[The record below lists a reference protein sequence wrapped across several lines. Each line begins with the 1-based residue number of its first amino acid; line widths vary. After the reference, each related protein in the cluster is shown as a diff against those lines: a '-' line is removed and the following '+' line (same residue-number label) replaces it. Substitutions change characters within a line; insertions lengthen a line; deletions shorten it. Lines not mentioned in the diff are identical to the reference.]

1 MSRSPEFGELVKD
14 ITRTGGVPRRAG
26 LARGGHYNLIGMRLM
41 SERVVVGTMLALSLV
56 TLGLQAFVL
65 RPRLWPAGPGLA
77 LSGDIV
83 FATLAAP
90 RPVAVIRPPD
100 VSSVAGQPVHVVRV
114 FPDATADRGGAAVGD
129 RVHRVITSGGTVS
142 IENGLPN
149 DAGEV
154 LRVWRDMQHLYGITA
169 LQLEVAGGDGA
180 VRTVIFGQPPI
191 WATGDLDDPVEPG
204 PADDGVWLRQHL
216 GPLAQM
222 GAFLAGATVLMLL
235 GTHGTTAAM
244 MTLALIATAAA
255 NSGPLL
261 GSHNA
266 VPIIGPLLL
275 WFNWLVTP
283 VSFPIIGLAVL
294 FFPSRAPILD
304 RHRWIVPAVIAAC
317 MPMMLIALASAAFL
331 SGVDAALPA
340 LSWFATRGWT
350 FEASFALCLAVNLLI
365 VIEGIGR
372 YRANLDAD
380 ERRRIQI
387 VVFTGVPAVFA
398 YALKTGIPLLLGL
411 LGRPIELPWPI
422 EAFLQ
427 AVILLPAFGLPYAV
441 AVRHVFSPR
450 TVLRRGLQYALA
462 RRTLAALVAL
472 PVVALV
478 ASLVQQRDQS
488 LAMIVTGR
496 PLFYLSFLAMLGLGL
511 KYRVPAQ
518 RWLDKQ
524 FFRAE
529 YDAREILVSLA
540 GRVSYEADP
549 RDLVA
554 MVVTQIDSAL
564 HPENIAVLASEAPTG
579 SHPNGKF
586 TPVSS
591 LRVEAAPLS
600 LDGGITTLLRWSD
613 KPLEVFLDDDESQV
627 SRLPSAD
634 RAWLQAMKAALLVPI
649 FAGGSDPRPFV
660 GLIALGPKRSEE
672 PYTPEDRD
680 LLRGIALQM
689 GVALDLSRLRRQA
702 NTPGGRS
709 ESQTFT
715 PTVIRTPGGGSAM
728 AVGAVVDN
736 KYRVDAVIGQGGMGA
751 VFRAWDL
758 RLERPVA
765 IKVVRADLLGDPDS
779 RARFRRESQIVAR
792 LQHPAIVTVFDYG
805 TLPDGAAYLVME
817 FVPGE
822 DLRHMIR
829 REGRLAGAQMAELL
843 SGICAGVECAHQSG
857 IFHRDLKP
865 ENVLLPAS
873 GTGPKVLDFG
883 VAKLTSQSTTT
894 DGGTLTAGGTIV
906 GTPAYMSPE
915 QLRGDAVDAR
925 TDVFS
930 LGVMAYEMLLA
941 RLPYGGGSFVDIGM
955 RQAAGESQVETGD
968 LPRALGDVI
977 RRAIAYQKEKRPS
990 SPLAFAKD
998 LKAALKF

>member
-1 MSRSPEFGELVKD
+1 
-14 ITRTGGVPRRAG
+14 
-26 LARGGHYNLIGMRLM
+26 MRLM
-41 SERVVVGTMLALSLV
+41 SERVVVGAMLVLSIV

-83 FATLAAP
+83 FGRHAAP
-90 RPVAVIRPPD
+90 RPIAVIRPPD
-100 VSSVAGQPVHVVRV
+100 ASALIAGS
-114 FPDATADRGGAAVGD
+114 A
-129 RVHRVITSGGTVS
+129 IT
-142 IENGLPN
+142 
-149 DAGEV
+149 V
-154 LRVWRDMQHLYGITA
+154 LRVVPESPAQRAGLVDGDRASRITLNDPAFLPDGGDQAESIEINLDGRPRIVEDVLREWRVLQHLRADLTA
-169 LQLEVAGGDGA
+169 VGADGTLRRIDLEH
-180 VRTVIFGQPPI
+180 PPI
-191 WATGDLDDPVEPG
+191 WSAEHRPWS
-204 PADDGVWLRQHL
+204 AWLRRHL

-222 GAFLAGATVLMLL
+222 AAFLAGAAVLMLL
-235 GTHGTTAAM
+235 GAHGTTAM
-244 MTLALIATAAA
+244 LMTLALIATAAA

-261 GSHNA
+261 GSHQA
-266 VPIIGPLLL
+266 VPIIGPVIL

-283 VSFPIIGLAVL
+283 LSFPIIGLAVL

-317 MPMMLIALASAAFL
+317 VPMLIIGIASAAFL
-331 SGVDAALPA
+331 SNVDGVLPL
-340 LSWFATRGWT
+340 LSWFTTRGWT
-350 FEASFALCLAVNLLI
+350 FEASFALCLAVNVAI
-365 VIEGIGR
+365 VIEGIAR
-372 YRANLDAD
+372 YRGNLDPD

-387 VVFTGVPAVFA
+387 IVFTGVPAVFA
-398 YALKTGIPLLLGL
+398 YALKTGLPLLLGL
-411 LGRPIELPWPI
+411 IGRPIELPWPI

-472 PVVALV
+472 PVIALV

-488 LAMIVTGR
+488 LAMIVSGR
-496 PLFYLSFLAMLGLGL
+496 PLFYLFFLAMLGLGL

-540 GRVSYEADP
+540 GRVPYEADP

-554 MVVTQIDSAL
+554 MVVTEIDSAL
-564 HPENIAVLASEAPTG
+564 HPENIGVLASEAPTG
-579 SHPNGKF
+579 SNPNGKF

-600 LDGGITTLLRWSD
+600 VDSGITTLLRWSD

-634 RAWLQAMKAALLVPI
+634 RAWLQAMNAALLVPI

-672 PYTPEDRD
+672 PYTPEDRE
-680 LLRGIALQM
+680 LLRGIAVQM
-689 GVALDLSRLRRQA
+689 GVALDLSRLRRQV
-702 NTPGGRS
+702 NTLVPAGS
-709 ESQTFT
+709 DQSQTFT
-715 PTVIRTPGGGSAM
+715 PTVIRTPAGGSAL

-758 RLERPVA
+758 RLERAVA

-822 DLRHMIR
+822 DLRHMIK
-829 REGRLAGAQMAELL
+829 REGRLTTARTAELL
-843 SGICAGVECAHQSG
+843 VGICAGVECAHKSG

-865 ENVLLPAS
+865 ENILLPES

-883 VAKLTSQSTTT
+883 VAKLTITSTTT

-915 QLRGDAVDAR
+915 QLRGHTVDAR

-930 LGVMAYEMLLA
+930 LGVMTYEMLLA
-941 RLPYGGGSFVDIGM
+941 RLPYGGGSFIDIGLK
-955 RQAAGESQVETGD
+955 QSEGEKQVEMGD
-968 LPRALGDVI
+968 LPATLGNVI

-990 SPLAFAKD
+990 SPLAFAND
-998 LKAALKF
+998 LKTAL

>member
-1 MSRSPEFGELVKD
+1 
-14 ITRTGGVPRRAG
+14 
-26 LARGGHYNLIGMRLM
+26 MRLM
-41 SERVVVGTMLALSLV
+41 FERVVVGAMLVLSLI
-56 TLGLQAFVL
+56 TLGLQALVL

-83 FATLAAP
+83 FGTLAEP

-100 VSSVAGQPVHVVRV
+100 VSSIAGQPVIVRRV
-114 FPDATADRGGAAVGD
+114 FPYATADRSGIVEGD
-129 RVHRVITSGGTVS
+129 RVRGLTIPSGPGVVLD
-142 IENGLPN
+142 NGLPQ
-149 DAGEV
+149 DPREV
-154 LRVWRDMQHLYGITA
+154 LRIWRNMQRLSSVVA
-169 LQLEVAGGDGA
+169 LHVDVEGENHVSRSVA
-180 VRTVIFGQPPI
+180 FGLPPI
-191 WATGDLDDPVEPG
+191 WATDDLDDPNAPG
-204 PADDGVWLRQHL
+204 PADDGVWLRHHL
-216 GPLAQM
+216 GPLAQTT
-222 GAFLAGATVLMLL
+222 AFLAGAAVLMLL
-235 GTHGTTAAM
+235 GARGTTAAL

-261 GSHNA
+261 GSHAA
-266 VPIIGPLLL
+266 VPIIGPVML
-275 WFNWLVTP
+275 WFNWLITP
-283 VSFPIIGLAVL
+283 SSFPIIGLAVL
-294 FFPSRAPILD
+294 FFPSRAAILD

-317 MPMMLIALASAAFL
+317 VPMLVISVASAAFL
-331 SGVDAALPA
+331 SGMDSALPA
-340 LSWFATRGWT
+340 LSWFATHGWA

-365 VIEGIGR
+365 VIEGINR
-372 YRANLDAD
+372 YRVNTDAD
-380 ERRRIQI
+380 ERRRVQI

-411 LGRPIELPWPI
+411 MGRPVQLPWPI

-427 AVILLPAFGLPYAV
+427 AIILLPAFGLPYAV

-462 RRTLAALVAL
+462 RRTLTALVAL
-472 PVVALV
+472 PLIALV

-496 PLFYLSFLAMLGLGL
+496 PVFYLFFLAMLGLGL

-540 GRVSYEADP
+540 GRVPYEADP
-549 RDLVA
+549 RDLIA

-564 HPENIAVLASEAPTG
+564 HPESIAVLASDAPTG
-579 SHPNGKF
+579 SNPNGKF
-586 TPVSS
+586 TAVST
-591 LRVEAAPLS
+591 LRVEAAPLAAES
-600 LDGGITTLLRWSD
+600 GVITLLRWSD
-613 KPLEVFLDDDESQV
+613 KPLEVFLDDDQAQV
-627 SRLPSAD
+627 SRLPPAD
-634 RAWLQAMKAALLVPI
+634 RAWLQAANAALLVPI

-672 PYTPEDRD
+672 RYTPEDRE
-680 LLRGIALQM
+680 LLRGIAVQM
-689 GVALDLSRLRRQA
+689 GVALDLSRLRRQV
-702 NTPGGRS
+702 NTLVPASAEATAGKPAGS
-709 ESQTFT
+709 LVTQTST
-715 PTVIRTPGGGSAM
+715 PTVIRTPGGGSSM
-728 AVGAVVDN
+728 AVGAVIDN

-792 LQHPAIVTVFDYG
+792 LQHPSIVTVFDYG

-822 DLRHMIR
+822 DLRHLIK
-829 REGRLAGAQMAELL
+829 REGRLTIARTAELL
-843 SGICAGVECAHQSG
+843 SGICAGVESAHKSG

-865 ENVLLPAS
+865 ENILLPES

-883 VAKLTSQSTTT
+883 VAKLTTTSNTT

-915 QLRGDAVDAR
+915 QLRGHTVDAR
-925 TDVFS
+925 SDVFS

-941 RLPYGGGSFVDIGM
+941 RLPYGGGSFIDIGLK
-955 RQAAGESQVETGD
+955 QAEGELQVETAD
-968 LPRALGDVI
+968 LPPALAQVI

-990 SPLAFAKD
+990 SPLAFASD
-998 LKAALKF
+998 LKAAV

>member
-1 MSRSPEFGELVKD
+1 
-14 ITRTGGVPRRAG
+14 
-26 LARGGHYNLIGMRLM
+26 M
-41 SERVVVGTMLALSLV
+41 SERVVVGAMLVLSLI

-77 LSGDIV
+77 LSGDVV
-83 FATLAAP
+83 FGQYAAP
-90 RPVAVIRPPD
+90 RPIALIRPPD
-100 VSSVAGQPVHVVRV
+100 ISTTTSAPVTVVGV
-114 FPDATADRGGAAVGD
+114 FPGSPSEHAGIRNGD
-129 RVHRVITSGGTVS
+129 RASGINLNSPAFVEFPPGVILES
-142 IENGLPN
+142 IELDFDRERTTTDVLHEWRLMQAMTGWLSTRSANG
-149 DAGEV
+149 DVGHIY
-154 LRVWRDMQHLYGITA
+154 LR
-169 LQLEVAGGDGA
+169 
-180 VRTVIFGQPPI
+180 QPPI
-191 WATGDLDDPVEPG
+191 WS
-204 PADDGVWLRQHL
+204 ADQQPWSAWLRLHL

-222 GAFLAGATVLMLL
+222 AAFLAGAAVLMLL
-235 GTHGTTAAM
+235 GAHGTTATLA
-244 MTLALIATAAA
+244 TLALIATAAA

-261 GSHNA
+261 GSHQV
-266 VPIIGPLLL
+266 VPIIGPVVL
-275 WFNWLVTP
+275 WFNWLITP
-283 VSFPIIGLAVL
+283 LSFPLIGLAVL

-317 MPMMLIALASAAFL
+317 VPMLIIGITSAAFL
-331 SGVDAALPA
+331 SGFDGALPA
-340 LSWFATRGWT
+340 LAWFATHGWT
-350 FEASFALCLAVNLLI
+350 FEASFAFCLAVNVLI
-365 VIEGIGR
+365 VVEGIGR
-372 YRANLDAD
+372 YRTNLDVD

-398 YALKTGIPLLLGL
+398 YALKTGIPLLFGL
-411 LGRPIELPWPI
+411 MGRPIQLPWPI

-427 AVILLPAFGLPYAV
+427 AMILLPAFGLPYAV

-462 RRTLAALVAL
+462 RRTLTALVAL
-472 PVVALV
+472 PVIALV

-488 LAMIVTGR
+488 LATIVTGR
-496 PLFYLSFLAMLGLGL
+496 PLFYLFFLAMLGLGL
-511 KYRVPAQ
+511 KYRVSAQ

-540 GRVSYEADP
+540 GRVPYEADP

-564 HPENIAVLASEAPTG
+564 HPENIAVLASDAPTG
-579 SHPNGKF
+579 TDPNGKF
-586 TPVSS
+586 TPVSV
-591 LRVEAAPLS
+591 LRVEATPIGVDS
-600 LDGGITTLLRWSD
+600 GVITLLRWSD
-613 KPLEVFLDDDESQV
+613 KPLEVFLDDDQSQV
-627 SRLPSAD
+627 ARLPQAD
-634 RAWLQAMKAALLVPI
+634 RAWLQATNVALLVPI

-672 PYTPEDRD
+672 RYTPEDRE
-680 LLRGIALQM
+680 LLRGIAVQM
-689 GVALDLSRLRRQA
+689 GVALDLSRLRRQV
-702 NTPGGRS
+702 NTLVPPGS
-709 ESQTFT
+709 LVTQTST
-715 PTVIRTPGGGSAM
+715 PTVIRTPGGGSSM
-728 AVGAVVDN
+728 AVGTVIDN

-758 RLERPVA
+758 RLERQVA

-822 DLRHMIR
+822 DLRHMMK
-829 REGRLAGAQMAELL
+829 REGRLATGRTTELL
-843 SGICAGVECAHQSG
+843 TGICAGVESAHKSG

-865 ENVLLPAS
+865 ENILLPES

-883 VAKLTSQSTTT
+883 VAKLTTTSNTT
-894 DGGTLTAGGTIV
+894 DGATLTAGGTIV

-915 QLRGDAVDAR
+915 QLRGEAVDAR

-930 LGVMAYEMLLA
+930 LGVMTFEMLLA
-941 RLPYGGGSFVDIGM
+941 RLPYGGGSFIDIGM
-955 RQAAGESQVETGD
+955 KQAAGEKQVECGD
-968 LPRALGDVI
+968 LPAPLAEVL
-977 RRAIAYQKEKRPS
+977 RRAIAYEKRKRPS
-990 SPLAFAKD
+990 SPLAFAD
-998 LKAALKF
+998 DVRAAL